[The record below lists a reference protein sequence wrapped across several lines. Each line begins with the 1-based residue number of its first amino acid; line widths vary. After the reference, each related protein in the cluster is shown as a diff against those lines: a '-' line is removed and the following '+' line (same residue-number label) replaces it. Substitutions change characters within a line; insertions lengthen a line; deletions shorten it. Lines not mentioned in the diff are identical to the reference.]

1 MSSQAVNDEVGAAL
15 LASWRAGSGEAGEQF
30 VDMYFDVVLRFYR
43 NKVPSDPEVDGLV
56 GETFELC
63 RTTSAPYVGRGPLKA
78 WIFTIAR
85 RVLAKFFKHKLRRH
99 TEELPDDL
107 SSSSVDGREPAAAL
121 LIKGDDLRLAL
132 KAIRQISILQQTV
145 IELRLIEELKL
156 EHIAEVLGIPRGT
169 VSSRW
174 REGLEALR
182 TKMAEIERSPEKFN
196 ISTHSLQSWIR
207 EIKTRLDDSMDP

>member
-1 MSSQAVNDEVGAAL
+1 MSIQAVNDEVGAAL
-15 LASWRAGSGEAGEQF
+15 LASWRAGNNPDGEQF
-30 VDMYFDVVLRFYR
+30 VDMYFDMVLRFYR

-56 GETFELC
+56 GETFEQC
-63 RTTSAPYVGRGPLKA
+63 RTTTAPYSGAGPLKA

-85 RVLAKFFKHKLRRH
+85 RVLSKFFKRKLRRQ

-107 SSSSVDGREPAAAL
+107 SSSSIDDREPAAAL
-121 LIKGDDLRLAL
+121 LVKHDDLRLAL

-145 IELRLIEELKL
+145 IELRLIEEMKL
-156 EHIAEVLGIPRGT
+156 EDIAEILDIPRGT

-174 REGLEALR
+174 REGLAALR
-182 TKMAEIERSPEKFN
+182 AKMAEIEKSPEKFN

-207 EIKTRLDDSMDP
+207 DIKTRLDDSMDP